1 MSRVSIVPAVAALAV
16 MGFLVAPIPAQADD
30 VPDALSV
37 EWKGKRPC
45 EKLFEDTQIRVLR
58 CTFPPGGMHVCH
70 SHPSYF
76 AYFSTDWHGVVMDE
90 KGTRRIDIAAG
101 TSADI
106 PATPWHEFTNV
117 GDATAVGLLV
127 EKKYQ
132 PPPPVNFSVCPRPQ

>member
-1 MSRVSIVPAVAALAV
+1 M
-16 MGFLVAPIPAQADD
+16 
-30 VPDALSV
+30 
-37 EWKGKRPC
+37 
-45 EKLFEDTQIRVLR
+45 
-58 CTFPPGGMHVCH
+58 CH

-76 AYFSTDWHGVVMDE
+76 AYFSTDWHEFVTDE
-90 KGTRRIDIAAG
+90 KGTRRIDITAG

-132 PPPPVNFSVCPRPQ
+132 PPPPVELVSVRDLNNQRLPK